1 MHYLIVPGYSNSGPT
16 HWQTYWANNM
26 PDASRVEQH
35 DWEHPH
41 KADWVDTLDR
51 TVAALESDTVLVSH
65 SLGVATTVLW
75 LMQKAREGTVPAK
88 VKGVFLVAPADIDVI
103 DIVEDFAPMPL
114 EKLPVPSCV
123 VASENDEYVTIE
135 RARLFADS
143 WGSMFFD
150 VGRKGHINALSN
162 LGEWEEGRALLKEFE
177 KIL

>member
-1 MHYLIVPGYSNSGPT
+1 MHYLIVPGYGNSGPD
-16 HWQTYWANNM
+16 HWQTYWEKSL
-26 PDASRVEQH
+26 PDANRVQQRS
-35 DWEHPH
+35 WEGPK
-41 KADWVDTLDR
+41 KAEWVDTLDKA
-51 TVAALESDTVLVSH
+51 VSSLKSDTIIVSH
-65 SLGVATTVLW
+65 SLGVATTVIW
-75 LMQKAREGTVPAK
+75 LQKVAAEKRLPGC
-88 VKGVFLVAPADIDVI
+88 VKGVFLVAPADVETI

-162 LGEWEEGRALLKEFE
+162 IGEWEEGRALLKEFE

>member
-41 KADWVDTLDR
+41 KADW
-51 TVAALESDTVLVSH
+51 
-65 SLGVATTVLW
+65 
-75 LMQKAREGTVPAK
+75 
-88 VKGVFLVAPADIDVI
+88 
-103 DIVEDFAPMPL
+103 
-114 EKLPVPSCV
+114 CV

-135 RARLFADS
+135 RARMFAEA

>member
-1 MHYLIVPGYSNSGPT
+1 MHYLIVPGYSNSGPD
-16 HWQTYWANNM
+16 HWQTYWEKSF
-26 PDASRVEQH
+26 PDASRVRQH
-35 DWEHPH
+35 CWEFPK
-41 KADWVDTLDR
+41 KAEWVDTLDE
-51 TVAALESDTVLVSH
+51 TVSSLKSDTIIVSH
-65 SLGVATTVLW
+65 SLGVATTVLC
-75 LMQKAREGTVPAK
+75 LLKMAAEKRLPAC

-150 VGRKGHINALSN
+150 IGCKGHINALSN
-162 LGEWEEGRALLKEFE
+162 IGEWEEGRALLKEFE

>member
-1 MHYLIVPGYSNSGPT
+1 MHYLIVPGYGNSGPD
-16 HWQTYWANNM
+16 HWQTYWEKSL
-26 PDASRVEQH
+26 PDASRVQQRS
-35 DWEHPH
+35 WESPK
-41 KADWVDTLDR
+41 KAEWVDSLDKA
-51 TVAALESDTVLVSH
+51 VYSLKSDTIIVSH
-65 SLGVATTVLW
+65 SLGVATTVIW
-75 LMQKAREGTVPAK
+75 LQMGAAENRLPGC
-88 VKGVFLVAPADIDVI
+88 VKGVFLVAPADVETI

-150 VGRKGHINALSN
+150 IGCKGHINALSN
-162 LGEWEEGRALLKEFE
+162 IGEWEEGRALLKEFE